1 MDLAE
6 QLPEAAIAT
15 HVAAGDWRAAIRAA
29 GERLVAT
36 GVATDAYTDEM
47 IAAVEEHGPYIVIA
61 PGFALAHSRPS
72 PAVQRTG
79 ISWVTLAEPVAF
91 GSKTNDPVSL
101 VVGLAAT
108 DHDGHLEIMAA
119 LAGILAD
126 DDAFASLLAA
136 DSPAAVRERLAALAP
151 AA

>member
-6 QLPEAAIAT
+6 HLPEDAIAT

-29 GERLVAT
+29 GDRLVAT

-47 IAAVEEHGPYIVIA
+47 LAAVDEHGPYIVIA

-72 PAVQRTG
+72 PAVLRTG

-91 GSKTNDPVSL
+91 GSKANDPVRL

-108 DHDGHLEIMAA
+108 DHDGHLEVMAA

-126 DDAFASLLAA
+126 DDAFQALLAA
-136 DSPAAVRERLAALAP
+136 DSPAAVRARLSALAT